1 MPSGTTNMVKLNKT
15 DENVVSALK
24 ASGKGLTLNEI
35 AESTGE
41 TAKKVFKSLR
51 KLFENEII
59 DCENHHY
66 RLLKPES
73 SE

>member
-1 MPSGTTNMVKLNKT
+1 MVKLNKI
-15 DENVVSALK
+15 DESVVAALK

-51 KLFENEII
+51 KLFENEMI
-59 DCENHHY
+59 DCDNHQY

-73 SE
+73 PE